1 MELKVESALIS
12 VYAKEGLDDLL
23 SILSAQG
30 VELISTG
37 GTWEY
42 ITQQG
47 YEAIKVETLSG
58 YPSILGGRVK
68 TLHPSIF
75 GGILARRRHKSDEE
89 QLATHKIRTIDL
101 VVVDL
106 YPFEAALASGAS
118 EEELIEKIDIGGV
131 SLLRAAAKNFLDVV
145 VISLRDQYARLVQI
159 LKSQD
164 GKITLEQRRDFAKAA
179 FVHTANYD
187 SAIAGYFAGATLP
200 PAVQYEQVVSLR
212 YGENPHQR
220 AEFRGNLGE
229 VFIQLHGKALSYN
242 NLLDIEAGL
251 GLLQEFSTPTFV
263 VIKHGTPCGVATDV
277 SSLQAW
283 KKAYDGDT
291 ESVFGGIILSNTTID
306 EELATELSALFFE
319 VLIAESYSQGALQVL
334 GQKKNRI
341 LLKFGSAQQ
350 SKTILRTALNGI
362 LVQERDCQNIQEL
375 EVVTEAQ
382 VYTQADV
389 LFANQ
394 IVKHCKSN
402 AIVIAKN
409 GQLIGTG
416 AGQTSRVDAVRQAI
430 AKAQRFGFEQDLKG
444 ATLAS
449 DAFFPF
455 PDSVEIAAA
464 AGIACLVQP
473 GGSLRDQEVIAKC
486 NQLGI
491 TMLFTGIRHFKH

>member
-145 VISLRDQYARLVQI
+145 VISSRDQYARLVQI

-200 PAVQYEQVVSLR
+200 P
-212 YGENPHQR
+212 
-220 AEFRGNLGE
+220 
-229 VFIQLHGKALSYN
+229 
-242 NLLDIEAGL
+242 
-251 GLLQEFSTPTFV
+251 
-263 VIKHGTPCGVATDV
+263 
-277 SSLQAW
+277 
-283 KKAYDGDT
+283 
-291 ESVFGGIILSNTTID
+291 
-306 EELATELSALFFE
+306 
-319 VLIAESYSQGALQVL
+319 
-334 GQKKNRI
+334 
-341 LLKFGSAQQ
+341 
-350 SKTILRTALNGI
+350 
-362 LVQERDCQNIQEL
+362 
-375 EVVTEAQ
+375 
-382 VYTQADV
+382 
-389 LFANQ
+389 
-394 IVKHCKSN
+394 
-402 AIVIAKN
+402 
-409 GQLIGTG
+409 
-416 AGQTSRVDAVRQAI
+416 
-430 AKAQRFGFEQDLKG
+430 
-444 ATLAS
+444 
-449 DAFFPF
+449 
-455 PDSVEIAAA
+455 
-464 AGIACLVQP
+464 
-473 GGSLRDQEVIAKC
+473 
-486 NQLGI
+486 
-491 TMLFTGIRHFKH
+491 